1 MKAPGWGHW
10 AYTRSISK
18 FRNPVVFWKNLWLL
32 GDLAVLPSSRVFY
45 FVVFFFFNQ
54 FIPFFASFLFP
65 FSSFFFFLLRRKG
78 DAHASAWV
86 GSGRTPLNAHVDGQ
100 RSKVIFPELVPSFY
114 HMSSDVWTQVFSL
127 GSKHLY
133 SRTILLTLL
142 SDLKWDLEGAGLS
155 GPGRQLVF
163 D

>member
-45 FVVFFFFNQ
+45 FVFFFLTSSF
-54 FIPFFASFLFP
+54 PFLPLFFFLFP
-65 FSSFFFFLLRRKG
+65 LFFFLLRRKG
-78 DAHASAWV
+78 DAHASACV

-133 SRTILLTLL
+133 SRAILLTLL
-142 SDLKWDLEGAGLS
+142 GDLKWDLEGAGLS